1 MLLGSKLPGM
11 LPVQNA
17 NPKLQVATR
26 ELFREDSEFNMKL
39 CIKKKIKFML
49 TSNPEVKDPSDDW
62 TPFHLVLIKIKI
74 VNVIIEF
81 T

>member
-1 MLLGSKLPGM
+1 
-11 LPVQNA
+11 
-17 NPKLQVATR
+17 
-26 ELFREDSEFNMKL
+26 MKL
-39 CIKKKIKFML
+39 CIIRRKCML
-49 TSNPEVKDPSDDW
+49 TGNPEVKDPSDDW